1 MNAALWNVVIVYFT
15 LGFRQFSHYF
25 TDIHL
30 ALNNDDVP
38 RAREILHEWTGIEA
52 ADMPVSEIV
61 RQRIQ
66 PIRLE
71 GVGAQQIHEALG
83 DISASDA
90 QPSTLELT
98 CVTPTSA
105 TDLQDPS
112 RSAER
117 VNECVDLAGDPLE
130 HGRCLGGVLGRGGII
145 GPDRVLVG
153 GHAVAPV
160 DLE

>member
-1 MNAALWNVVIVYFT
+1 M
-15 LGFRQFSHYF
+15 
-25 TDIHL
+25 
-30 ALNNDDVP
+30 
-38 RAREILHEWTGIEA
+38 AR
-52 ADMPVSEIV
+52 VSEIV
-61 RQRIQ
+61 GQRVQ

-71 GVGAQQIHEALG
+71 AVGAQQVHEALG

-98 CVTPTSA
+98 RVAPTSA
-105 TDLQDPS
+105 TDLQDPT

-117 VNECVDLAGDPLE
+117 VNECVDLADDPLG
-130 HGRCLGGVLGRGGII
+130 HGRCLSGVLGRRSLI

-160 DLE
+160 DAD